1 MDCLTTVVTIGTLLQ
16 INLQSLNR
24 CDSPTKL
31 WSNKKFKICLTMN
44 KCLETLQNIP
54 LFPIVSFPLKTPNS
68 LTYTCLSRLTATFLL
83 QTTKWNHF
91 HFCWPCRN
99 LLFEDQLDSATE
111 DGNNPGAE
119 PNSRIGSNPVKTRLQ
134 RTCSSNSQTRQGQSS
149 FLSLWQVT
157 GRREKYI
164 GGGEEGQKILSW
176 NFGKW
181 KFGRNGGLLR
191 KSWPGENEF
200 SGGKR

>member
-1 MDCLTTVVTIGTLLQ
+1 MSRNPPEYTIISHCLL
-16 INLQSLNR
+16 
-24 CDSPTKL
+24 
-31 WSNKKFKICLTMN
+31 
-44 KCLETLQNIP
+44 
-54 LFPIVSFPLKTPNS
+54 SFKTPNS

-99 LLFEDQLDSATE
+99 LQFEDQLDSATE

-134 RTCSSNSQTRQGQSS
+134 RTCSSNSPQTQTRQGQSS

-181 KFGRNGGLLR
+181 KFERNGGLLR
-191 KSWPGENEF
+191 KKWPGENEF